1 MHGCVELLPELYHGE
16 CLQKSGVNRK
26 DKEGHPID
34 TVSSDPNY
42 KPDPELS
49 CCNQDMCNFRDIDV
63 YIQVDG
69 SYDSQTD
76 LNRRDSEMVETL
88 WFRAATIA
96 VPIAG
101 GFILIVLVL
110 LASRM
115 LSKEN
120 KRHRMAQVIGERY
133 LKAPLYPGGSAEP
146 LPHLPL
152 YYHAPL
158 SKTPSLAH
166 SSHRAS
172 YEDKPCNYRHPDIH
186 ICSLEE
192 IKPLNILYQERDT
205 DSPLPS

>member
-1 MHGCVELLPELYHGE
+1 
-16 CLQKSGVNRK
+16 
-26 DKEGHPID
+26 
-34 TVSSDPNY
+34 
-42 KPDPELS
+42 
-49 CCNQDMCNFRDIDV
+49 
-63 YIQVDG
+63 
-69 SYDSQTD
+69 
-76 LNRRDSEMVETL
+76 MVETL

-205 DSPLPS
+205 DSPLPSWRLHFFFYEVCMPYRSKDLWHNHELMSITCGTLTHAVFL